1 MGGAG
6 SKWSLLGSDV
16 NVHKTNSFFRLNFQF
31 ISISKR
37 NVWFYSGIAVIE
49 SQLKAISFTKC
60 EKKTKAK
67 RNETYF
73 WVNSKKQ
80 NVFDTKKAKR

>member
-1 MGGAG
+1 M
-6 SKWSLLGSDV
+6 
-16 NVHKTNSFFRLNFQF
+16 
-31 ISISKR
+31 
-37 NVWFYSGIAVIE
+37 E
-49 SQLKAISFTKC
+49 SQLKAISFTKR